1 MMTTINVSFIK
12 DSTELGKNLHLF
24 FLMDWENTTLTIEL
38 INTAW
43 GKLSGKELANFCV
56 RLESHK
62 AVKHK
67 GWNMAYALF
76 ILTL

>member
-1 MMTTINVSFIK
+1 MFPLSKTALNWEKTYIY
-12 DSTELGKNLHLF
+12 F

-38 INTAW
+38 INTAR
-43 GKLSGKELANFCV
+43 GKLSGKEVANFCV

>member
-1 MMTTINVSFIK
+1 MAIINVSFIK

-24 FLMDWENTTLTIEL
+24 FQMDWENTTITIEL

-43 GKLSGKELANFCV
+43 GKISGKEVANFFV
-56 RLESHK
+56 RLQSHK
-62 AVKHK
+62 AIKYK
-67 GWNMAYALF
+67 GWNMAYTLF

>member
-1 MMTTINVSFIK
+1 
-12 DSTELGKNLHLF
+12 
-24 FLMDWENTTLTIEL
+24 MDWENTTLTIEL

-43 GKLSGKELANFCV
+43 GKLSGKEVANFCV

-62 AVKHK
+62 AVKYK
-67 GWNMAYALF
+67 GWNMAYTLF